1 MKQATATEPSG
12 GQAKDKAEQVA
23 RQAEEKAQQ
32 AAGQAKGRL
41 RDQVNRRS
49 TQVGD
54 QVASAARD
62 VRTVGEEL
70 RKQGRDKPAQLVDQG
85 AQRAERLG
93 AYLKESDADRILGDI
108 EDFGRKQPWA
118 IVVGGLALGFLGSR
132 FLKASSQTRYEASV
146 GQSSAARGL

>member
-54 QVASAARD
+54 QVASAAQD

-70 RKQGRDKPAQLVDQG
+70 RKQGRDKPAQLADQG

>member
-23 RQAEEKAQQ
+23 GQAQEKAQQ

-54 QVASAARD
+54 QVASAAQD

-70 RKQGRDKPAQLVDQG
+70 RKQGRDKPAQLADQG
-85 AQRAERLG
+85 AERAERLG
-93 AYLKESDADRILGDI
+93 AYLRESDADRILGDI

-132 FLKASSQTRYEASV
+132 FLRASSQKRYEASV
-146 GQSSAARGL
+146 GQSSAARGS